1 MADCK
6 HKFKPRYD
14 LIYSSLV
21 EEKLAILAK
30 HGGNISVGSMPWQ
43 AGERTLKKKIYIH
56 DVCVKCG
63 KTIKR

>member
-14 LIYSSLV
+14 EIYSTPLV
-21 EEKLAILAK
+21 DM
-30 HGGNISVGSMPWQ
+30 GDSISSGASIPCWM
-43 AGERTLKKKIYIH
+43 AESYLLKKIYVH

-63 KTIKR
+63 TVAKRGQ